1 MLGPYGEML
10 FLEAFPGRRGPPVQ
24 DEISGSQCVDVSIF
38 THSHHHHYNSCKTL
52 RDIQL
57 QKKKH
62 EYLKIFFQ
70 KFLIFKLKNILFCIN
85 KIHFIHSLTT

>member
-38 THSHHHHYNSCKTL
+38 KHSHHHHYNSSKTL
-52 RDIQL
+52 RDIDL
-57 QKKKH
+57 P
-62 EYLKIFFQ
+62 YR
-70 KFLIFKLKNILFCIN
+70 
-85 KIHFIHSLTT
+85 SLVVSVGNGLHPPF